1 MTDTIITM
9 EQILALS
16 DLNKFF
22 QFIYLNIYWVCGVI
36 LLIVIFSEFLD
47 KLIIKTLEKLTFK
60 PKIIMILFYLLV
72 FPCVLS
78 IATYVDRTTLNENQI
93 KLIKSINNSQF
104 QADVLNSVEEH
115 GAYVFAIKQ
124 PIKLLADSSYQQVTN
139 VKPHKITKRYDPYQ
153 EKLDSIEF
161 YKSVN
166 P

>member
-22 QFIYLNIYWVCGVI
+22 QFVYLNIYWVCGLI
-36 LLIVIFSEFLD
+36 LLMVIFSEFLD
-47 KLIIKTLEKLTFK
+47 KLIIKTLGKLTFK
-60 PKIIMILFYLLV
+60 PKIIMIPFCLLL

-93 KLIKSINNSQF
+93 KLIKSINNPQF
-104 QADVLNSVEEH
+104 QADALNSIEEH
-115 GAYVFAIKQ
+115 GAYIFAIKQ
-124 PIKLLADSSYQQVTN
+124 PIKLLADSSYQRVTN

-161 YKSVN
+161 YKSVK